1 MLQMEESK
9 RVADYFSCVLSLTNA
24 MKGCSEQITNQMIID
39 KIMCTQTQNFD
50 HIVVAIE
57 ESKDVETMKIEELQG
72 SLEAQELM
80 LIQRSKVKVA

>member
-1 MLQMEESK
+1 
-9 RVADYFSCVLSLTNA
+9 
-24 MKGCSEQITNQMIID
+24 MIID